1 MVRFC
6 YLCSTHYVHT
16 GFPMNCLNLQRFGSK
31 FIDDVANPSDVVLFA
46 KKKVEGQKG
55 TIASGASGHSTAFQ
69 SEFTA
74 WLEGDKDAVNKIK
87 VEDLVCDALTNQ
99 QKQLGLLAPGKF
111 VRSKLRLLK

>member
-1 MVRFC
+1 
-6 YLCSTHYVHT
+6 
-16 GFPMNCLNLQRFGSK
+16 MNCLNLQRFGSK
-31 FIDDVANPSDVVLFA
+31 FIDDVANPSDIVLFA